1 MLGPGTTSPPG
12 RTYNLTPRVE
22 HTRHPPLPPGMCVA
36 RVPQDGRNFEY
47 MTGESPFLATVLLPT
62 AIKAIQTQGV
72 MANAK
77 HFMLCDQDTQRNK
90 NSANADER
98 TRMEVRRSTHTH
110 THTYTHTLTHTHL
123 HTHTYTHTHTHTLTH
138 SLTHAHAPRSSC
150 HRTPDR

>member
-1 MLGPGTTSPPG
+1 
-12 RTYNLTPRVE
+12 
-22 HTRHPPLPPGMCVA
+22 MCVA

-98 TRMEVRRSTHTH
+98 TRMEVRRSTHTLTHTHTHTLTH
-110 THTYTHTLTHTHL
+110 THTYTHTLTHSHIHTYPLDPPQSL
-123 HTHTYTHTHTHTLTH
+123 HTRTHILTH
-138 SLTHAHAPRSSC
+138 P
-150 HRTPDR
+150 TPISTPPPPPLHTPQVYARDKAR

>member
-1 MLGPGTTSPPG
+1 
-12 RTYNLTPRVE
+12 
-22 HTRHPPLPPGMCVA
+22 MCVA

-77 HFMLCDQDTQRNK
+77 HFMLCDQDTQRNT

-98 TRMEVRRSTHTH
+98 TRMEVRG
-110 THTYTHTLTHTHL
+110 
-123 HTHTYTHTHTHTLTH
+123 
-138 SLTHAHAPRSSC
+138 
-150 HRTPDR
+150 